1 MTETHIVA
9 IALIIFLA
17 LVWWKGRHA
26 IIGGL
31 DAKIAQIR
39 AEIDEAGR
47 LREDA
52 ERLYAANAKKA
63 EKADEESAAIVAQ
76 AKAEADLMQTEA
88 IANFEALTERRREQA
103 KAKIAQAEAEAIRAV
118 RVEATRVAMQAA
130 REIIRDE
137 LSGDQADALLNQAI
151 EDLPSRLS

>member
-9 IALIIFLA
+9 IALVIFLA

-26 IIGGL
+26 ILGGI
-31 DAKIAQIR
+31 DKKIAQIR
-39 AEIDEAGR
+39 TEIDDAGR
-47 LREDA
+47 LREEA
-52 ERLYAANAKKA
+52 ERLYAENAKKA
-63 EKADEESAAIVAQ
+63 ENSDAESAAIVAQ
-76 AKAEADLMQTEA
+76 AKAEAERMQADA
-88 IANFEALTERRREQA
+88 IANFEAVTERRREQA

-118 RVEATRVAMQAA
+118 RIEATRVAMQAA

-151 EDLPSRLS
+151 EDLPRRLS

>member
-9 IALIIFLA
+9 IALVIFLA

-26 IIGGL
+26 ILGGL

-47 LREDA
+47 LREEA
-52 ERLYAANAKKA
+52 ERLYAENAKKA

-76 AKAEADLMQTEA
+76 ARAEAERMQTDA
-88 IANFEALTERRREQA
+88 IANFEAQTERRREQA
-103 KAKIAQAEAEAIRAV
+103 KAKIAQAEADAVRAV

-130 REIIRDE
+130 RGIIRDE

-151 EDLPSRLS
+151 EDLPRRLS

>member
-9 IALIIFLA
+9 IALVIFLA

-26 IIGGL
+26 ILGGL

-47 LREDA
+47 LREEA
-52 ERLYAANAKKA
+52 ERLYAENAKKA
-63 EKADEESAAIVAQ
+63 EKAGEESEAIIAQ
-76 AKAEADLMQTEA
+76 ARAEATRMQADA
-88 IANFEALTERRREQA
+88 IANFEAMTERRREQA
-103 KAKIAQAEAEAIRAV
+103 KAKIAQAETDAIRAV
-118 RVEATRVAMQAA
+118 QVEATRVAMQAA

-137 LSGDQADALLNQAI
+137 LSGDKADVLLNQAI
-151 EDLPSRLS
+151 EDLPRRLS

>member
-26 IIGGL
+26 ILGGL

-47 LREDA
+47 LREEA

-63 EKADEESAAIVAQ
+63 EKADEKTAANVTQ
-76 AKAEADLMQTEA
+76 AKAEADRMQTDA

-151 EDLPSRLS
+151 EDLPRRLS

>member
-76 AKAEADLMQTEA
+76 AKAEADRMQTEA

>member
-26 IIGGL
+26 ILGGL

-47 LREDA
+47 FRAEA

-76 AKAEADLMQTEA
+76 AKAEADRMQTDA

-151 EDLPSRLS
+151 EDLPRRLS